1 MNRHSSIYVASH
13 SGLAGSEMVGKFRVL
28 SQHWGYLIKSVLIGE
43 QRLAQLKNRS
53 LYLMVLIEASIFAM
67 AYMGAYL
74 LRFEFAITPRDFH
87 QIMLVIPWLIPLKL
101 VVFSAF
107 GLYKGMWRYS
117 SLHDFWRLAQG
128 CSLSTLL
135 LVETVFFVYGFTD
148 FSPAVFLL
156 DGLIAFVMTG
166 GVRAAIRT
174 YYASQNGSN
183 GESVWPLPPFRPKPL
198 DRKRILIVGAGGSG
212 EKILR
217 EIFDNPTI
225 DYKVVGFLDDDPGK
239 IGRALHGV
247 PVLGSVDLLP
257 EVHRKHGIDQV
268 FISTPSAS
276 GTEMRRIIDICERC
290 RVTFKTLP
298 GIGQILHGQV
308 TMKALRDVNYEDL
321 LRRPPVHLDAGG
333 ILDYVKN
340 RTIMVTG
347 AGGSIGSE
355 LCRQLIRFDPEKI
368 ILVDAGEAN
377 LYSIQMELRHQLN
390 FDAFHTILASVQDQR
405 LMEEVFRNYRPD
417 VVFHA
422 AAYKH
427 VPMLERNP
435 WEAVFNNVLGS
446 RVQMQLAEKYKVKR
460 FVLVSTDKAVRPTN
474 VMGTSKRI
482 AELILQS
489 MQNGGTR
496 FMAVRFGNVLASR
509 GSVVPLFR
517 KQIELGGP
525 VTVTH
530 PEITRYFMTIPEAA
544 QLILQAGAIGDG
556 GELFALEMGTPVKIA
571 DMAVDLIRLSGK
583 EPGRDIEVIFTGLR
597 PGEKLYEEL
606 ITEGEDVTCT
616 SHEKIMTLRYNG
628 HWNWGGFNSRANFR
642 NWLNKGIKDLY
653 RIAESH
659 DASAIR
665 QKLKELV
672 PEYLPQE
679 SQCVLKG
686 LKSSKTI
693 QHFSADPA
701 NIDTFS
707 ASGRIS
713 RANGPT
719 FSEHRVAASHK

>member
-13 SGLAGSEMVGKFRVL
+13 SGLAGSAMVRILQVL
-28 SQHWGYLIKSVLIGE
+28 AQHFGCLIKSVLIGE

-53 LYLMVLIEASIFAM
+53 FYLMVLIEAFIFAM
-67 AYMGAYL
+67 AYTGAYL
-74 LRFEFAITPRDFH
+74 LRFEFTLTPRDFS
-87 QIMLVIPWLIPLKL
+87 QIMVVIFWLIPLKL
-101 VVFSAF
+101 AVFYAF

-117 SLHDFWRLAQG
+117 SLHDFWRLAEG

-135 LVETVFFVYGFTD
+135 AVGTVFFVYGFTG
-148 FSPAVFLL
+148 FSRAVFLL
-156 DGLIAFVMTG
+156 DGLLTFVMTG
-166 GVRAAIRT
+166 GARMAIRT

-183 GESVWPLPPFRPKPL
+183 GERVWPLSRLKPEPL
-198 DRKRILIVGAGGSG
+198 DRKRIIIIGAGRSG

-217 EIFDNPTI
+217 EIFDNPAI
-225 DYKVVGFLDDDPGK
+225 DYKVIGFLDDDPGK
-239 IGRALHGV
+239 IGKALHGV
-247 PVLGSVDLLP
+247 PVLGRVDHLT
-257 EVHRKHGIDQV
+257 EIDRKHRLDQV

-276 GTEMRRIIDICERC
+276 GREMRRIIDICERC
-290 RVTFKTLP
+290 RVKFKTLP
-298 GIGQILHGQV
+298 GIGQILDGHV
-308 TMKALRDVNYEDL
+308 SIKALRDVNYEDL
-321 LRRPPVHLDAGG
+321 LRRPPIHLDAAG
-333 ILDYVKN
+333 ILDYVKSQ
-340 RTIMVTG
+340 TIMVTG

-355 LCRQLIRFDPEKI
+355 LCHQLIQFDPKRL

-377 LYSIQMELRHQLN
+377 LYSIQMELRHQWN
-390 FDAFHTILASVQDQR
+390 FDAFHAILASVQNQR

-427 VPMLERNP
+427 VPMLEKNP

-446 RVQMQLAEKYKVKR
+446 HVLMQLAEKYEAKR

-517 KQIELGGP
+517 KQIEQGGP

-530 PEITRYFMTIPEAA
+530 PEITRYFMTIPEAT
-544 QLILQAGAIGDG
+544 QLILQAGAIGNG
-556 GELFALEMGTPVKIA
+556 GELFVLEMGTPIKIA
-571 DMAVDLIRLSGK
+571 DMAADLIRLSGK

-606 ITEGEDVTCT
+606 ITAGEDVHRTI
-616 SHEKIMTLRYNG
+616 HEKILTLKYNG
-628 HWNWGGFNSRANFR
+628 RWNWGGLSSQDNFR
-642 NWLNKGIKDLY
+642 NWLDREIEELY
-653 RIAESH
+653 SVGKTH
-659 DASAIR
+659 DACAIK
-665 QKLKELV
+665 QKLKQMV
-672 PEYLPQE
+672 PEYSPQE
-679 SQCVLKG
+679 
-686 LKSSKTI
+686 T
-693 QHFSADPA
+693 
-701 NIDTFS
+701 
-707 ASGRIS
+707 ASVVATHS
-713 RANGPT
+713 R
-719 FSEHRVAASHK
+719 

>member
-1 MNRHSSIYVASH
+1 MNKHWNIHVDGH
-13 SGLAGSEMVGKFRVL
+13 SGLASPAMARKLRVL
-28 SQHWGYLIKSVLIGE
+28 TQHWGYLIKSVLIGE
-43 QRLAQLKNRS
+43 QVLAQLKNRS
-53 LYLMVLIEASIFAM
+53 LYLMLLIEASIFAM
-67 AYMGAYL
+67 AYTAAYL
-74 LRFEFAITPRDFH
+74 LRFEFTLTPRNFG
-87 QIMLVIPWLIPLKL
+87 QIMLVLPWLIPLKL
-101 VVFSAF
+101 AVFSAF

-128 CSLSTLL
+128 CLLSTVLV
-135 LVETVFFVYGFTD
+135 VETVFFVYGFD
-148 FSPAVFLL
+148 GFSRAVFLL
-156 DGLIAFVMTG
+156 DGLLTFIMTG
-166 GVRAAIRT
+166 GVRMAIRT
-174 YYASQNGSN
+174 YYAFKNSSN
-183 GESVWPLPPFRPKPL
+183 GESVWPLRRFKPKPR
-198 DRKRILIVGAGGSG
+198 DRKRILIVGAGRSG

-225 DYKVVGFLDDDPGK
+225 DFKVVGFLDDDPGK

-257 EVHRKHGIDQV
+257 EVHGKNGVDQV

-276 GTEMRRIIDICERC
+276 GTQMRRIIDICERC

-298 GIGQILHGQV
+298 GIGQILDGQV
-308 TMKALRDVNYEDL
+308 SIKALRDVNYEDL
-321 LRRPPVHLDAGG
+321 LRRPPAHQNAPG

-355 LCRQLIRFDPEKI
+355 LCRHLIRFDPERI
-368 ILVDAGEAN
+368 ILVDAGEGN
-377 LYSIQMELRHQLN
+377 LYSIKMELRHQLN
-390 FDAFHTILASVQDQR
+390 FDAFHAILASVQNQR

-446 RVQMQLAEKYKVKR
+446 RVLMQLAEKYETKR

-496 FMAVRFGNVLASR
+496 FMAVRLGNVLASC

-544 QLILQAGAIGDG
+544 QLILQAGAIGNG
-556 GELFALEMGTPVKIA
+556 GELFVLEMGTPVKIA
-571 DMAVDLIRLSGK
+571 DMAADLIRLSGK

-606 ITEGEDVTCT
+606 ITEGEDVTRTC
-616 SHEKIMTLRYNG
+616 HEKIMTLRYNG
-628 HWNWGGFNSRANFR
+628 HWNWGGLSSQDNFR
-642 NWLNKGIKDLY
+642 NWLDREIEELY
-653 RIAESH
+653 SVGETH
-659 DASAIR
+659 DACAIK
-665 QKLKELV
+665 QKLKQMV
-672 PEYLPQE
+672 PEYSPQE
-679 SQCVLKG
+679 TESV
-686 LKSSKTI
+686 
-693 QHFSADPA
+693 
-701 NIDTFS
+701 
-707 ASGRIS
+707 
-713 RANGPT
+713 
-719 FSEHRVAASHK
+719 VAAHPSFME